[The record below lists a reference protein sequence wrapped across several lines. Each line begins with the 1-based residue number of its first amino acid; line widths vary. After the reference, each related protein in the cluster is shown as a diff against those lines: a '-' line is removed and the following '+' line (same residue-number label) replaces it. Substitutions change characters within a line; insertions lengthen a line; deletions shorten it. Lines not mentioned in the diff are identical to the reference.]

1 MRFQIESAVSKR
13 QINDV
18 KAPERNHPIH
28 DAATVFAY
36 RDEEDDWSVVITF
49 DGVSESKS
57 ADGETVAVARELA
70 WELEVFCRD
79 QKPRDMRD
87 IARWFSDSAA
97 NTAYEGKGATTI
109 SLLRFHHQSGAID
122 GLAVGDS
129 PALLVVSHEGRLRTQ
144 VLTPLHVVA
153 NDPSSI
159 TRQWRYGLP
168 LEITVFHCD
177 LPQPASQVYLVTMSD
192 GYQKLSDEDT
202 VRLMDDDVLDS
213 TASEFFP
220 FFTRVYPPAA
230 ILARYQNLKP
240 DLDGAVP
247 FFRLASCP
255 GVWEA
260 MSEVYE
266 AADEKTRRGMAIVD
280 FDVDLVYSYYKN
292 PARVSEILG
301 LPEEEVVQ
309 SCHPSLTWMRSADFN
324 PAKDESDLEGYLREY
339 VQATVFTQ
347 SFLEIVTDVRSA
359 AFDRPSLQKR
369 LKDFVDGLDPIADD
383 FSIALLEITVFSNPT
398 TQE

>member
-1 MRFQIESAVSKR
+1 MRFQLESAVVKR

-36 RDEEDDWSVVITF
+36 RDEEDDWSVVITL

-57 ADGETVAVARELA
+57 ALGETVLISRELA
-70 WELEVFCRD
+70 WDLEVFCRD
-79 QKPRDMRD
+79 KKPRDIREF
-87 IARWFSDSAA
+87 AGWFSDSTS

-109 SLLRFHHQSGAID
+109 SLLRFHHQTGAID

-129 PALLVVSHEGRLRTQ
+129 PALLVARNEGQLHAQ

-159 TRQWRYGLP
+159 TRQWRFGLP
-168 LEITVFHCD
+168 LEITVFQCD
-177 LPQPASQVYLVTMSD
+177 LPQPASQVYLVTLSD

-202 VRLMDDDVLDS
+202 VRMMDDDVLDS
-213 TASEFFP
+213 TASDFFP
-220 FFTRVYPPAA
+220 FFTRVYPPAS
-230 ILARYQNLKP
+230 ILAKYRNLKP

-247 FFRLASCP
+247 FYQLTSCP

-266 AADEKTRRGMAIVD
+266 SADEKTRRSMAIVD
-280 FDVDLVYSYYKN
+280 FDVELIYAYYKN
-292 PARVSEILG
+292 PARVSELLG
-301 LPEEEVVQ
+301 IPEEEIAQ
-309 SCHPSLTWMRSADFN
+309 SCHPSLSWMRSADFN

-347 SFLEIVTDVRSA
+347 GFVELVTDVRSCS
-359 AFDRPSLQKR
+359 FGRPSLQKR
-369 LKDFVDGLDPIADD
+369 LKDFIDGLDPICDD
-383 FSIALLEITVFSNPT
+383 FSIAMLEITVFSTPAN
-398 TQE
+398 QE

>member
-1 MRFQIESAVSKR
+1 MRFQLESAVAKR

-36 RDEEDDWSVVITF
+36 RDEGDDWSVVITF

-57 ADGETVAVARELA
+57 AQEETVQVARELA

-79 QKPRDMRD
+79 RKPRDIREF
-87 IARWFSDSAA
+87 ARWFSDSAS
-97 NTAYEGKGATTI
+97 NTVYEGKGATTI

-129 PALLVVSHEGRLRTQ
+129 PALLVVQNEDQLRAQ
-144 VLTPLHVVA
+144 VLTPLHVVV

-168 LEITVFHCD
+168 LEITVFQCD
-177 LPQPASQVYLVTMSD
+177 LPQPASKVYLVTMSD
-192 GYQKLSDEDT
+192 GYQKLSDQDT

-213 TASEFFP
+213 TASDFFP
-220 FFTRVYPPAA
+220 FFTRVYPPEA
-230 ILARYQNLKP
+230 ILAKYRNLKP

-247 FFRLASCP
+247 FFRLISCP

-266 AADEKTRRGMAIVD
+266 TADEKTRRNMAIVD
-280 FDVDLVYSYYKN
+280 FDVDLVYAYYKN
-292 PARVSEILG
+292 PAHVSEMLG
-301 LPEEEVVQ
+301 IPEEEIIQ

-347 SFLEIVTDVRSA
+347 SFLEIVTDVRSTS
-359 AFDRPSLQKR
+359 FDRPSLQKR
-369 LKDFVDGLDPIADD
+369 LLNFVDQLDPIADD
-383 FSIALLEITVFSNPT
+383 FSIAMLEITVFPAAT
-398 TQE
+398 LQE

>member
-1 MRFQIESAVSKR
+1 MRFQLESAVAKR
-13 QINDV
+13 EINDV

-28 DAATVFAY
+28 DAASVFSY
-36 RDEEDDWSVVITF
+36 RDQEDDWSVVITL

-57 ADGETVAVARELA
+57 ADGETVQVARELA
-70 WELEVFCRD
+70 WDLEVHCRENR
-79 QKPRDMRD
+79 PRDIKD
-87 IARWFSDSAA
+87 FARWFSASVS
-97 NTAYEGKGATTI
+97 NTAYQGKGATTI

-129 PALLVVSHEGRLRTQ
+129 PALLVVRHGGRLQAQ

-168 LEITVFHCD
+168 LEVTVFQCD
-177 LPQPASQVYLVTMSD
+177 LPRPAGQVYLVTMSD
-192 GYQKLSDEDT
+192 GYQKLSDADT

-213 TASEFFP
+213 TAAEFYP
-220 FFTRVYPPAA
+220 YFTRVYPPAA
-230 ILARYQNLKP
+230 ILERYRNLRP
-240 DLDGAVP
+240 DPDGAVP
-247 FFRLASCP
+247 FFRLGICE

-266 AADEKTRRGMAIVD
+266 QADEKTRRSMAIVD
-280 FDVDLVYSYYKN
+280 FDVELVYEYYKN
-292 PARVSEILG
+292 PARVAG
-301 LPEEEVVQ
+301 LVGEPEDELAR
-309 SCHPSLTWMRSADFN
+309 SCHPALQWMRSADFN

-339 VQATVFTQ
+339 VQATVFAQ
-347 SFLEIVTDVRSA
+347 SFVELVTDVRSA

-369 LKDFVDGLDPIADD
+369 LKDFVDGLDPIGDD
-383 FSIALLEITVFSNPT
+383 FSIAMLEITVFDTPAT
-398 TQE
+398 